1 MTEHITPN
9 ILFGASRDKPAVR
22 QVYGVSGTGKTVFL
36 CESLRK
42 ACRSKDFGPKHR
54 FVVFDVK
61 HDGYESLAPPVV
73 SIARAIQQLD
83 KQKISVVHPSM
94 DEADESLDDI
104 IAWMFDMADYDKEFS
119 ATLIL
124 EESST
129 FIGSSVGSIPPS
141 VKRFA
146 TQGRSKGLT
155 MLLVNQRALSN
166 KWCDTQSSSITMFRM
181 AIPDRKMLLD
191 RWGVRSEEVDDR
203 LKEKKFS
210 FAHFDLESLSL
221 TYYDPIKIPK
231 VKTPIVKNK
240 SRYSGLL
247 RNPFL

>member
-1 MTEHITPN
+1 MSEPLNPET
-9 ILFGASRDKPAVR
+9 LFGSTRTSPAVR

-42 ACRSKDFGPKHR
+42 ACRSKKFGPKHR

-61 HDGYESLAPPVV
+61 HDGYETLAPPVSNV
-73 SIARAIQQLD
+73 ATAIQQLD
-83 KQKISVVHPSM
+83 KQKISVIHPSM
-94 DEADESLDDI
+94 DEADDALDDI
-104 IAWMFDMADYDKEFS
+104 ISWLFDVSDYDEDFS

-155 MLLVNQRALSN
+155 LLLVNQRALSN
-166 KWCDTQSSSITMFRM
+166 KWCDTQSSSITCFRM

-191 RWGVRSEEVDDR
+191 RWGIRSEDIDMR

-221 TYYDPIKIPK
+221 SYFDPIQLPK
-231 VKTPIVKNK
+231 LRLPVVKEK

>member
-61 HDGYESLAPPVV
+61 HDGYESLAPPVA

-231 VKTPIVKNK
+231 VRTPIVKNK

>member
-54 FVVFDVK
+54 FLVYDVK
-61 HDGYESLAPPVV
+61 HDGYETLAPPVA
-73 SIARAIQQLD
+73 STARAIQQLD
-83 KQKISVVHPSM
+83 KGKISIVHPSM
-94 DEADESLDDI
+94 DEADEGLDDV

-155 MLLVNQRALSN
+155 LLLVNQRALSN

-191 RWGVRSEEVDDR
+191 RWGVRSEEVDDK

-231 VKTPIVKNK
+231 VRTPIIKNK